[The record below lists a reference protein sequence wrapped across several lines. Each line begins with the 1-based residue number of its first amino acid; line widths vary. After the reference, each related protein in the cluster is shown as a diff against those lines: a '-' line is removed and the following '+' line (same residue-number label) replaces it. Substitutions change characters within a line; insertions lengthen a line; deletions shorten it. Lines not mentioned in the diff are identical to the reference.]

1 VLSKRDA
8 RARDGKPKSDVK
20 KRETPLIDGEMNVEK
35 ASSPFSPNR
44 LLTIDCRGCF
54 NGDSSKCV
62 EQVMIFKTAPRWLVA
77 CVVCVLSVVVDAE
90 SLGNL
95 AQYPPT
101 PAQLTIITSNEG
113 YPVIEPSIIELDSG
127 NYYRLT
133 VSCPDV
139 KSDLS
144 GWRVEMP
151 QLLNNSHLRLV
162 AVGDIEIHLQGL
174 SFNAIECDE
183 IGSASVSFVPIKP
196 GNYPL
201 YVGNVPLSLGRPM
214 GEAGVQAAGKYV
226 ISEIKVQ

>member
-1 VLSKRDA
+1 M
-8 RARDGKPKSDVK
+8 P
-20 KRETPLIDGEMNVEK
+20 T
-35 ASSPFSPNR
+35 
-44 LLTIDCRGCF
+44 
-54 NGDSSKCV
+54 
-62 EQVMIFKTAPRWLVA
+62 FKTASTWLVGA
-77 CVVCVLSVVVDAE
+77 LLGSAVVSTFAQ

-101 PAQLTIITSNEG
+101 PKDFTITTGKDG
-113 YPVIEPSIIELDSG
+113 YPVIEPSIIELNSG

-133 VSCPDV
+133 ISCPDV
-139 KSDLS
+139 KGDLS